1 MNWIDISNTYNKI
14 PDIIGIYLNDIEIYQ
29 GPGDVQNLKF
39 MPRAGDNVLKVCLI
53 KKSNDNFIFDSTHN
67 KRIFDSTVEFK
78 SIVVENRYLRSLLNK
93 CGLVE
98 IDIKKHVNFEQQY
111 LHGATVM
118 TMENSCYSIKFP
130 TPIKNWIQLNLH
142 NRILNNGSD
151 SYINI
156 KKELNL

>member
-14 PDIIGIYLNDIEIYQ
+14 PDIIGVYFNNIEIYQ
-29 GPGDVQNLKF
+29 GPGNVQHLQF
-39 MPRAGDNVLKVCLI
+39 MPRPGDNILKVRLL

-67 KRIFDSTVEFK
+67 ERVFDSTVEIK
-78 SIVVENRYLRSLLNK
+78 NIVVENRYLRSLLNK

-118 TMENSCYSIKFP
+118 TMENSCYSITFP

-142 NRILNNGSD
+142 NRVLNNESN

-156 KKELNL
+156 KKELDL